1 MKITP
6 SVVLDAPTYYVSHF
20 NGVYDTEKCVV
31 IRDLGIEC
39 DDEAM
44 PAVLAKLPKPTHVL
58 DLTNNELNQIPD
70 LSAHDEITTLL
81 LGRNRISKIDG
92 RRLPRR
98 LRRLVLSNNGVE
110 QLAALEGLRHAPKTL
125 ENLSLRGNS
134 VCHLEDYRVFALSR
148 APQLKTL
155 DFTKISDQ
163 ERNAG
168 CKFRSSP
175 GKDIAPSRQEFK
187 DKNEEIMD
195 VIVGKMSDEVRN
207 RLKDE
212 LAAAS
217 TLDEIERIESLLSG
231 GV

>member
-20 NGVYDTEKCVV
+20 NGTYDTEKCVV
-31 IRDLGIEC
+31 VRDLGIEC
-39 DDEAM
+39 DEEAM
-44 PAVLAKLPKPTHVL
+44 PAVLAKLPKSTHIL
-58 DLTNNELNQIPD
+58 DLTNNELNEIPD
-70 LSAHDEITTLL
+70 LSAHNEIMTLL

-98 LRRLVLSNNGVE
+98 LRRLVLASNAIE
-110 QLAALEGLRHAPKTL
+110 QLAALEGLRDAPKTL
-125 ENLSLRGNS
+125 ENLSLRGNG
-134 VCHLEDYRVFALSR
+134 VCHLEDYRVFVVSR

-155 DFTKISDQ
+155 DFTKVGDQ
-163 ERNAG
+163 ERSAG
-168 CKFRSSP
+168 RKFRKSP
-175 GKDIAPSRQEFK
+175 GKGTAPLQKEFK
-187 DKNEEIMD
+187 DKNEELMD

-217 TLDEIERIESLLSG
+217 TLDEIERIEKLLSG